1 MERVMPSLHDDDD
14 DVNEMPTVPGV
25 YIMPESATA
34 GPGTDPLL
42 EDPSSWDS
50 DEDTKRFRVVG

>member
-1 MERVMPSLHDDDD
+1 MVMERALPPLFDELDDT
-14 DVNEMPTVPGV
+14 PTVPGV
-25 YIMPESATA
+25 YIMPEWALKPA
-34 GPGTDPLL
+34 VEGDPLL